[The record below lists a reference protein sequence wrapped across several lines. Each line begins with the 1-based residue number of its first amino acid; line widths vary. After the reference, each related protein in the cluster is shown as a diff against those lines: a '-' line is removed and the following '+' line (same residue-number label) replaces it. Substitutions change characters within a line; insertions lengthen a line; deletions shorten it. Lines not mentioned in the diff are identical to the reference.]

1 MKGMAAVNVGD
12 RAPDVTLVNW
22 DRQAVQLSN
31 HFGQP
36 LVLAFFPGAF
46 TGVCTREMCTFRDS
60 LKQVEEAGGRII
72 GISVDSP
79 FAQKAWAEQHGLTFS
94 LLSDFNRQAVKAFGV
109 EDPNFAKG
117 LLPGVAKRSVFVLDK
132 DGKVTYRWVSDD
144 PTVEPNYDEVREA
157 VRKTK
162 AAARM

>member
-1 MKGMAAVNVGD
+1 MAAVNVGD
-12 RAPDVTLVNW
+12 QAPDITLVNL
-22 DRQAVQLSN
+22 DREPVRLPTL
-31 HFGQP
+31 FGQP

-46 TGVCTREMCTFRDS
+46 TGVCTREACTFRDG
-60 LKQVEEAGGRII
+60 LKAFEEAGARII
-72 GISVDSP
+72 GVSVDSP
-79 FAQKAWAEQHGLTFS
+79 FAQKAWAEQHGLTFT

-117 LLPGVAKRSVFVLDK
+117 FLPGVAKRSVFVLDGE
-132 DGKVTYRWVSDD
+132 GKFTYRWVSDD
-144 PTVEPNYDEVREA
+144 PTVEPNYDEVQQA

>member
-1 MKGMAAVNVGD
+1 MAAVNVVD

-22 DRQAVQLSN
+22 ARQQVRLSV
-31 HFGQP
+31 HFGRP
-36 LVLAFFPGAF
+36 IVLAFFPGAF
-46 TGVCTREMCTFRDS
+46 TGTCTKEMCTFRDR
-60 LKQVEEAGGRII
+60 LTAFEDTGARII

-79 FAQKAWAEQHGLTFS
+79 FAQKAFAEQHGLTFS

-109 EDPNFAKG
+109 EDPNFVKG
-117 LLPGVAKRSVFVLDK
+117 LLPGVAKRSVFVLDR

-157 VRKTK
+157 VRKT
-162 AAARM
+162 AAASRM